1 MYILDSPTEGMTRK
15 IILMN
20 TDPVDDMSQQSV
32 LVTFESGVAVKVAN
46 VGGYMNVVAVAP
58 PSFWV
63 GHLYAWIKEYA
74 PGKHRHVAMISGI
87 EHTQYLFT

>member
-63 GHLYAWIKEYA
+63 GHLGRVVQRECVHKVVYNDV
-74 PGKHRHVAMISGI
+74 GH
-87 EHTQYLFT
+87 